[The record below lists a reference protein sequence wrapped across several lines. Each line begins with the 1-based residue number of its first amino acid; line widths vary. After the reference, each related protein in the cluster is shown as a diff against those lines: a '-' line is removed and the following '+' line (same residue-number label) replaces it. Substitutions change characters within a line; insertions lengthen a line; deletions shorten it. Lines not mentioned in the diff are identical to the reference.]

1 MPIAFDRFIEAECG
15 NPIDFAKSRSSMTR
29 TPRIVRIIPSICS
42 TAMGDFVFF
51 ATGEKDYL
59 NIPPMRGR
67 VCDFFASTYANA
79 SA

>member
-1 MPIAFDRFIEAECG
+1 
-15 NPIDFAKSRSSMTR
+15 MTR

-59 NIPPMRGR
+59 NIPPMRSR
-67 VCDFFASTYANA
+67 VCDFFASTLCERFGVTPPSSLRHGKRDGVPRA
-79 SA
+79 